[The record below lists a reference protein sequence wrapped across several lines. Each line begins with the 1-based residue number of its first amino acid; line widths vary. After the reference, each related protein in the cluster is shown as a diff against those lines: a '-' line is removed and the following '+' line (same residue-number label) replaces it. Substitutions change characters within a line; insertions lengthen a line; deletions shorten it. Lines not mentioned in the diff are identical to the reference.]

1 MEVVE
6 HGAHRQDAV
15 GVAHDGF
22 DDVNAGHAD
31 GVVGCALAVDDLVG
45 GVLDVLVNLLT
56 NFGVE
61 RSVTRQRG
69 PVAHRDATDGGG
81 GPQRHFG
88 VAVFASNVGVHV
100 LDVDAGLLGDQE
112 AQTCGV
118 KVGTGAEDLVC
129 RQAGDLLAT
138 WVAISTGLV
147 MSM

>member
-61 RSVTRQRG
+61 RSVTCLLYTS
-69 PVAHRDATDGGG
+69 PSPRD
-81 GPQRHFG
+81 
-88 VAVFASNVGVHV
+88 
-100 LDVDAGLLGDQE
+100 
-112 AQTCGV
+112 
-118 KVGTGAEDLVC
+118 
-129 RQAGDLLAT
+129 
-138 WVAISTGLV
+138 
-147 MSM
+147 

>member
-61 RSVTRQRG
+61 RSVTRQRVQSHIG
-69 PVAHRDATDGGG
+69 TPPMVA
-81 GPQRHFG
+81 
-88 VAVFASNVGVHV
+88 
-100 LDVDAGLLGDQE
+100 E
-112 AQTCGV
+112 AHS
-118 KVGTGAEDLVC
+118 GTSESPCSPA
-129 RQAGDLLAT
+129 
-138 WVAISTGLV
+138 
-147 MSM
+147 M